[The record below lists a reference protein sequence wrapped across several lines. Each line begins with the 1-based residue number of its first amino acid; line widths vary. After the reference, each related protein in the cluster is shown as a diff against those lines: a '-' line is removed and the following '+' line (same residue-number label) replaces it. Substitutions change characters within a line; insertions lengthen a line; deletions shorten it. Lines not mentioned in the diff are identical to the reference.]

1 MSLTDVASRTGCPIR
16 FLVGVRAVESGGNPR
31 AVRFEPHLFQRHR
44 DDLVVQIPRDTTTAA
59 GYKQR
64 IDIWKS
70 GKIPYTPGRSRDGK
84 PRAASS
90 IRDETDRLAF
100 EAAQKLDAV
109 TAVISSS
116 WGSYQQLGG
125 SFVKALGAAAMTSTV
140 DANLA
145 VAAFD
150 ADPLGVSNK
159 LLAAWLLSNPKALA
173 AAKAD
178 DVEEF
183 VRRYN
188 GGPNPGYCAKMRKA
202 FADFDAGKLKP

>member
-1 MSLTDVASRTGCPIR
+1 MSLTDVADRTGCPIR

-44 DDLVVQIPRDTTTAA
+44 DDLIVQIPRDT
-59 GYKQR
+59 GPEDGHKQR
-64 IDIWKS
+64 MAAWRA

-90 IRDETDRLAF
+90 SREETDRLAF
-100 EAAQKLDAV
+100 EAARKLDAV
-109 TAVISSS
+109 NAVLSSS

-125 SFVKALGAAAMTSTV
+125 AFPKALGTAPMTSTV
-140 DANLA
+140 DANMA
-145 VAAFD
+145 ITAFD
-150 ADPLGVSNK
+150 ADPEGVSNK
-159 LLAAWLLSNPKALA
+159 LLAAWLLSNPKALT
-173 AAKAD
+173 AAKAG

-188 GGPNPGYCAKMRKA
+188 GGVNPGYCTKMRAA
-202 FADFDAGKLKP
+202 FAEFDAGKLKP